1 MIVADTN
8 LVAYLIIPGAATHD
22 AERVRARDNDWA
34 APPLLRF
41 ELMNVVGQEFCQDR
55 MDRDCALRTFRRG
68 MTLVTVTKLQS
79 DPLFIFN
86 MCHTTG
92 CSAYDLEFAWLALE
106 LGVPLVTADR
116 QLLKAFPDVAVSPAR
131 FV

>member
-8 LVAYLIIPGAATHD
+8 LVAYLIVPGTATLD
-22 AERVRARDNDWA
+22 AERVRARDKDWA
-34 APPLLRF
+34 APGLLRF
-41 ELMNVVGQEFCQDR
+41 ELMNVVGQEFKQGR

-68 MTLVTVTKLQS
+68 MTLVNFSKLQS

-86 MCHTTG
+86 MCQTTG
-92 CSAYDLEFAWLALE
+92 CSPYDLEYVWLAME
-106 LGVPLVTADR
+106 LGVPLVTADQ
-116 QLLKAFPDVAVSPAR
+116 QLLKTFPNVAVAPAR